1 MNTYKIGFKESDT
14 IEACTI
20 DYIYTDKG
28 GEYNMETDNAAL
40 KSMVV
45 SHAINTLEVL
55 EVIMEWVKAV
65 KIASGTHVMVNVTL
79 TEEAEQGL
87 DTDLNDSFFIREADK
102 NIETLAREFMFIDR
116 DDYDKEDDFFKAV
129 ESLWDMWNTE
139 VKLHVWNKYNLNQ

>member
-102 NIETLAREFMFIDR
+102 DIETLAREFMFIDR